1 MAVFS
6 YIAIDLDSARQR
18 GTIVADTPRA
28 ARDLLR
34 QRGMTV
40 QGLTPHAARGK
51 LLIRR
56 GRHDHKTV
64 AFIRE
69 LATLL
74 GVGVPLLEA
83 IDGIARQHKG
93 AYHAVLLKLRDR
105 IAAGGSL
112 TDAMKDQPAIFDD
125 FCINLVE
132 VGESAGTLDTVL
144 DRLAEFKESA
154 AGLKDRV
161 TTALLYPAIVF
172 VMAVGVSLFLMTF
185 VVPNLLDGLIEQGQ
199 QIPKVTQVVKFVSDL
214 LVQRWWMLLAGIVVI
229 AIAFAAVLRNERGR
243 FAWHRLLLKLPVAG
257 EMFRKQAILRIAVV
271 MSTLMKNGVI
281 FGRAI
286 QIAQRSTNNLVM
298 RDALA
303 KCEAAVN
310 GGQDIAKSLETTG
323 AFPSVVIQ
331 IFSVG
336 QASGR
341 LEEMLDR
348 LAASYDHQ
356 LTTAAQRLTAVLEPV
371 LILFLVLVI
380 GSIAFATVLPMLEA
394 ANVF

>member
-6 YIAIDLDSARQR
+6 YIAIDLDAARQR

-40 QGLTPHAARGK
+40 QGLSPHTRGRA
-51 LLIRR
+51 LLRR

-83 IDGIARQHKG
+83 IDGIVRQHKG

-112 TDAMKDQPAIFDD
+112 TEAMKDQPDVFDD

-144 DRLAEFKESA
+144 DRLAEFKERA
-154 AGLKDRV
+154 ASLKDRV

-172 VMAVGVSLFLMTF
+172 IMAVGVSLFLMTF
-185 VVPNLLDGLIEQGQ
+185 VVPNLLDGLLDSGQ
-199 QIPKVTQVVKFVSDL
+199 PIPKITLAVKFVSDT
-214 LVQRWWMLLAGIVVI
+214 LVDKWWLLLAGFLVVS
-229 AIAFAAVLRNERGR
+229 AGFTAFLRNERGR
-243 FAWHRLLLKLPVAG
+243 LAWHRFLLKLPIAG

-298 RDALA
+298 RDALSR
-303 KCEAAVN
+303 CEAAVN
-310 GGQDIAKSLETTG
+310 GGQDIAKSLEVTG

-348 LAASYDHQ
+348 LATTYDQQ
-356 LTTAAQRLTAVLEPV
+356 LTTASQRLTAVLEPV

-380 GSIAFATVLPMLEA
+380 GCIAFATVLPMLEA

>member
-6 YIAIDLDSARQR
+6 YIAIDLESARQR

-40 QGLTPHAARGK
+40 QGLTAHAAKGRA
-51 LLIRR
+51 LLRR

-93 AYHAVLLKLRDR
+93 AYQAVLLRLRDR

-144 DRLAEFKESA
+144 DRLADFKERA

-172 VMAVGVSLFLMTF
+172 VMAVGVSLFLMTY

-199 QIPKVTQVVKFVSDL
+199 QIPKVTQVVKFVSDM
-214 LVQRWWMLLAGIVVI
+214 LVQRWWMLLVGVAVATVAFG
-229 AIAFAAVLRNERGR
+229 AILRNERGR
-243 FAWHRLLLKLPVAG
+243 FAWHRFLLKLPVAG

-298 RDALA
+298 RDALN

-348 LAASYDHQ
+348 LAASYDLQ